1 MTNNTLFDE
10 MVEAQQAKY
19 KIEKRLIDE
28 IEQWFDNH
36 GIKASIRLID
46 YNFFRIYSNDDNM
59 CNFDMNAFYEEFG
72 LEVFSY
78 KHGFQYIKKSKWSP
92 NENPVKVF
100 WDFEVHKGSGW

>member
-46 YNFFRIYSNDDNM
+46 YNF
-59 CNFDMNAFYEEFG
+59 
-72 LEVFSY
+72 L
-78 KHGFQYIKKSKWSP
+78 GFTVMMTIC
-92 NENPVKVF
+92 VILI
-100 WDFEVHKGSGW
+100 